1 MIRWTD
7 ILLLTVAVGGAI
19 YTYLIKHEAELSAK
33 KLATVKAQIAA
44 QKRKIDLLEADWAL
58 ETGPARLEQIAHQ
71 FADQLKVRP
80 MESSQIAAW
89 SELPELRPLEEL
101 EVDERQAEADDG
113 LSTGSIGDLIRKATE
128 N

>member
-19 YTYLIKHEAELSAK
+19 YTYQIKHEAELSAK

-58 ETGPARLEQIAHQ
+58 ETGPARLEQIANQ

-80 MESSQIAAW
+80 MESSQVATW
-89 SELPELRPLEEL
+89 SELPELRPRDEL